1 MRVLD
6 IKKLEIVSENSLKRI
21 LMASGHTL
29 HTFKMSYRNA
39 NSFSRTTMLQLSM
52 CRQLKTV
59 EFASLYE
66 FIQNVPGTNLAN
78 LRIFLYRKKCSL
90 ESLKL
95 YDCDKEVLE
104 ILRDGPEAESLKE
117 LQFLRFH

>member
-6 IKKLEIVSENSLKRI
+6 IKKLEVVGENSMKRI
-21 LMASGHTL
+21 LMASGRTL

-39 NSFSRTTMLQLSM
+39 NSFSRTTMLQLAQ
-52 CRQLKTV
+52 CRQLKSV

-78 LRIFLYRKKCSL
+78 LKLFLYRKQC
-90 ESLKL
+90 
-95 YDCDKEVLE
+95 
-104 ILRDGPEAESLKE
+104 
-117 LQFLRFH
+117 